1 MFIPLLVKL
10 LGAMLMG
17 AGLLSLQHPEVAK
30 SALPSVGI
38 ILVEHPNGAP
48 TSGTVFV
55 AGDHLLVTADHVA
68 QKAGNILVKFRES
81 EWLEA
86 KVVGSDPINDVA
98 VLSYSGPDIPPLPL
112 ADFGKV
118 KPGDYVA
125 VMAFPSVEDLRKQ
138 APAQDAQEKA
148 AKAQTAVEG
157 TVRAIRGALL
167 VITTEDVPR
176 NGGPVLNLTGE
187 VIGIVRGRLQVEAAS
202 WLGYGYAAPSYTIRP
217 TLAAAELKHPSE
229 PTASA
234 PTTAQ
239 PAGASTPESSQ
250 PTTSAPQVSPPP
262 PEPSASI
269 NNRLYM
275 VRIGPVSD
283 RDRAA
288 AIVKQLLA
296 GGFSKTKVTSQT
308 GFRVVSEPLPRSA
321 AEDLSATLAGRGIRS
336 QVESLGGNTG
346 QVLFGAF
353 TSQKEAEI
361 LAQRIG
367 AAGYDAW
374 VREGVIYLLDLGP
387 YPQPSVDTITGIV
400 KSGAPDAT
408 VTADPPLP
416 TLAQAA
422 QGSPATSSQP
432 PAQAPSQPAT
442 TGPSQPVAQAPS
454 PSAPSGTQPAAAV
467 PTQLVP
473 SASSSVA
480 VAPFLIVPGQSVG
493 PVRLGRP
500 AREETAGLGASKGS
514 VELNDGTMMYRWF
527 EPPSNAGIGVR
538 TAQNDT
544 VVRVWVLNDERYR
557 TKEGLHVGS
566 TEAEVRAAL
575 GVPTRVEFSSKAKT
589 RTLIY
594 ESLGLWFSIQL
605 DQQYNFYNAVF
616 DIGVMAK
623 K

>member
-1 MFIPLLVKL
+1 MFIPLLVKI

-86 KVVGSDPINDVA
+86 KVVESDPINDVA

-138 APAQDAQEKA
+138 ARAQDVQEKA

-239 PAGASTPESSQ
+239 AVGASTPESSQ

-269 NNRLYM
+269 TNRLYM
-275 VRIGPVSD
+275 VRVGPVSD

-336 QVESLGGNTG
+336 RVESLGGNTA

-353 TSQKEAEI
+353 TSQKEAET

-416 TLAQAA
+416 TLAQAP

-432 PAQAPSQPAT
+432 
-442 TGPSQPVAQAPS
+442 PS

-467 PTQLVP
+467 PKQLVP

-514 VELNDGTMMYRWF
+514 VELDDGTMMYRWF

-544 VVRVWVLNDERYR
+544 VLRAWVLNDERYR